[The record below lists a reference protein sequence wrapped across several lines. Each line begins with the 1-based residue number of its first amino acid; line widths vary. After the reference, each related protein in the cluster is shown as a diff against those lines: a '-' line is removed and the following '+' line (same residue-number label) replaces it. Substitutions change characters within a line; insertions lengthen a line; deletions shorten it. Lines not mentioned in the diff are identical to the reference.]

1 MRASLLAGAAAVGL
15 GGAAAAQTPTTASA
29 PVPAGVMGVPT
40 PPLPYLGGNNP
51 NVAAG
56 TALPGPTAPVPGSV
70 VIHLN
75 GRIWFGVAMEGSS
88 ADHVGANKI
97 SPLMFAGLARLYPGF
112 DAMAT
117 NGLRYGGIV
126 EIRQNFTPAA
136 SISGSTSS
144 SGASGYSCASTLF
157 FRREALY
164 LGSNTVGIFRLGQ
177 DDGPISQFDAGVT
190 TFQNFDVNQA
200 WESDAINSIP
210 ANAQPT
216 FPFWSGVGN
225 EYAISKAVYLSPQFY
240 GFDLGIS
247 FAPNVTANIAG
258 NQCNAAGPGCVALT
272 TSSAAADSFRPRNMV
287 EIEGRY
293 RGTVNALG
301 IYAIGGYVSSG
312 IVHNGAGPDLANGFS
327 VGDAGLALTYAG
339 VTIGGHLQIGAY
351 NGQVALQ
358 PKGGAHAIAWL
369 AGAQYATGPLTVG
382 TSYFNYQSQGS
393 PDLVGISER
402 HENGVAVGG
411 TYAIAPGLVGFVS
424 YLYGDRQQGG
434 FNFITNATGPG
445 DNNVHSQM
453 LLLGSRVQW

>member
-1 MRASLLAGAAAVGL
+1 MRELLLAGAAAVGL
-15 GGAAAAQTPTTASA
+15 GGAAAAQTAVPANTSA
-29 PVPAGVMGVPT
+29 PMGVMGSPS
-40 PPLPYLGGNNP
+40 PPVPYLGGNNP
-51 NVAAG
+51 NVAEG
-56 TALPGPTAPVPGSV
+56 TAPTGPTAPVPGSA

-88 ADHVGANKI
+88 ADHVGANKLA
-97 SPLMFAGLARLYPGF
+97 PLMFAGLARLYPGV
-112 DAMAT
+112 DAMAA

-126 EIRQNFTPAA
+126 EIRQNFSPTG
-136 SISGSTSS
+136 SISGSTAS

-157 FRREALY
+157 FRREAVY

-177 DDGPISQFDAGVT
+177 DDGPISQFDAGIT
-190 TFQNFDVNQA
+190 TFQNFDINQA

-210 ANAQPT
+210 TNAQPT

-240 GFDLGIS
+240 GFDLGVS
-247 FAPNVTANIAG
+247 YAPNVTANIAD
-258 NQCNAAGPGCVALT
+258 NQCTAAAPGCVALV
-272 TSSAAADSFRPRNMV
+272 TSSAAIDSFRPRNMV

-293 RGTVNALG
+293 RGNLSGLG
-301 IYAIGGYVSSG
+301 IYALGGYVSSG
-312 IVHNGAGPDLANGFS
+312 VVHNGGGPDLANGFS
-327 VGDAGLALTYAG
+327 VGDTGLALTYAG

-358 PKGGAHAIAWL
+358 PKGGAHAIAWMV
-369 AGAQYATGPLTVG
+369 GAQYATGPLTMG

-393 PDLVGISER
+393 PALVGISQR

-411 TYAIAPGLVGFVS
+411 SYAIAPGLVGFVS

-434 FNFITNATGPG
+434 FNFVTNAVGSA
-445 DNNVHSQM
+445 DNNAHSQM
-453 LLLGSRVQW
+453 LLLGTRVQW